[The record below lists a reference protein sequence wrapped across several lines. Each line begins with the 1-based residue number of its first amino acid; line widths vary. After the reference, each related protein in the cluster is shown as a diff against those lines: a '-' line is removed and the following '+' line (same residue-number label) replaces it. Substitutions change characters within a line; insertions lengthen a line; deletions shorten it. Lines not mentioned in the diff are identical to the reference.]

1 MPPELAVDNAAPVA
15 PVLVFAAL
23 LVSALV
29 LLLRAEPVLLA
40 PFSEADSKVEAAPAL
55 LID

>member
-15 PVLVFAAL
+15 PVLVFVAL

-29 LLLRAEPVLLA
+29 LLLRAEPVPLA
-40 PFSEADSKVEAAPAL
+40 PFSEADSKVEAAPQL
-55 LID
+55 